1 LRASGRTVKAE
12 LKAIWFEKANDD
24 ASDAV
29 PPRRVRSISA
39 TAARSHSRGLRHAI
53 ESTLGVTKAWPLQSL
68 AAAAVHRA
76 AQGPER
82 GERSAVFL
90 RRRLSHIITA
100 NATRR

>member
-29 PPRRVRSISA
+29 PPRRVRSIAA
-39 TAARSHSRGLRHAI
+39 TAARSHSSGLRHPI
-53 ESTLGVTKAWPLQSL
+53 ERTLDLTKARPPQSL
-68 AAAAVHRA
+68 TAAAVHRV

-82 GERSAVFL
+82 GERSAAF
-90 RRRLSHIITA
+90 RDA
-100 NATRR
+100 APATP